1 MKNLSLR
8 AKLFLVLGMLSA
20 VSVVIAFLG
29 INKLGS
35 MNDRLNDVVNVA
47 AEKVKLGARID
58 QDLLKIRRDEKNI
71 ILATTAEEI
80 DKYAD
85 SITRTLAEM
94 QDRRRQ
100 LRELVDNTGRAMLDE
115 FAAKW
120 DQFLDINRQVIKTKL
135 CKLILKS

>member
-100 LRELVDNTGRAMLDE
+100 LRELVP
-115 FAAKW
+115 
-120 DQFLDINRQVIKTKL
+120 
-135 CKLILKS
+135 